1 MTIKKPWKVVG
12 GTLAAAV
19 TLGSTAAVAQSG
31 NAMPDTIDLD
41 DVVTIDQVT
50 ETTIASLFSDTPTIT
65 LDDSIASITDG
76 IDDETADEDD
86 SLDSPSVESPD
97 DTADEDDSLDSPSVE
112 SPDDTAD
119 EDDSLDSPSVESPDD
134 TADEDDSPDD
144 SPDSDDSDD

>member
-1 MTIKKPWKVVG
+1 MTTRKPWKVVG

-31 NAMPDTIDLD
+31 NAMPETIDLD

-50 ETTIASLFSDTPTIT
+50 ETTIASLFSETPTIT
-65 LDDSIASITDG
+65 LDDSIASVSNG
-76 IDDETADEDD
+76 IDDETADDADDADDSNLSPSLESPNDDD

-97 DTADEDDSLDSPSVE
+97 DSADDDDSIDSPSVE
-112 SPDDTAD
+112 SPEDTAD
-119 EDDSLDSPSVESPDD
+119 YDSPN
-134 TADEDDSPDD
+134 D

>member
-1 MTIKKPWKVVG
+1 MTIRKPWKVVG

-50 ETTIASLFSDTPTIT
+50 ETTIASLFSETPTIT
-65 LDDSIASITDG
+65 LDDSIASVSDG
-76 IDDETADEDD
+76 LGDETADDND
-86 SLDSPSVESPD
+86 SLNSPSVESPD
-97 DTADEDDSLDSPSVE
+97 DTADDDE
-112 SPDDTAD
+112 
-119 EDDSLDSPSVESPDD
+119 
-134 TADEDDSPDD
+134 SPDD